1 MIKTSLMKKSLK
13 ALLMLLMSSLF
24 GIANAQ
30 VQMNFKFDT
39 PYGKNTAVG
48 KFAEINGAKIYYEEY
63 GKGEPLLL
71 IHGNGGSIES
81 MGNQID
87 YFKSKYR
94 VIVADSRGQGKSELK
109 TDSLTYD
116 QITKDME
123 GLVNQLKL
131 DSISIIGWSDGGIVG
146 LQMGISGK
154 SKIKKIVAMGAN
166 LRPDSLAINS
176 WATKDV
182 QNLKKMIVS
191 KIKEKDTSEN
201 WSIMKQL
208 CGLLA
213 DQPNI
218 AAKDLSK
225 IKAKVL
231 VVAGDRDVIRN
242 EHSVEIFE
250 NIPKAQLCIM
260 PGETHFAPASNPEVF
275 NALANKFLSEPFKRP
290 DSDWTK
296 WGK

>member
-1 MIKTSLMKKSLK
+1 MAVLAYSVCV
-13 ALLMLLMSSLF
+13 
-24 GIANAQ
+24 IANAQ

-39 PYGKNTAVG
+39 PYGKNSAVG
-48 KFAEINGAKIYYEEY
+48 KFVELNGAKIYYEEY

-71 IHGNGGSIES
+71 IHGNNGSIES

-94 VIVADSRGQGKSELK
+94 VIALDSRGHGKSELK
-109 TDSLTYD
+109 TDSLTFV
-116 QITKDME
+116 QMTKDTE
-123 GLVNQLKL
+123 ALVNHLKL

-166 LRPDSLAINS
+166 LRPDSTAIYS
-176 WATKDV
+176 WAVKGL
-182 QNLKKMIVS
+182 QNERKLFS
-191 KIKEKDTSEN
+191 TKIKEKDTSEN
-201 WSIMKQL
+201 WNLLKQIS
-208 CGLLA
+208 GLLA

-218 AAKDLSK
+218 VAKDLSK

-231 VVAGDRDVIRN
+231 VIAGDRDVIRN
-242 EHSVEIFE
+242 EHTVEIFE
-250 NIPKAQLCIM
+250 NIPKGQLCIM
-260 PGETHFAPASNPEVF
+260 PGETHFAPASSPEVF
-275 NALANKFLSEPFKRP
+275 NAIANKFLSEPFKRP
-290 DSDWTK
+290 DSDFTK

>member
-1 MIKTSLMKKSLK
+1 MKKSIK
-13 ALLMLLMSSLF
+13 VLLLLLLSSIF
-24 GIANAQ
+24 GMANAQ

-94 VIVADSRGQGKSELK
+94 VIVADNRGQGKSELK
-109 TDSLTYD
+109 TDSLTFV
-116 QITKDME
+116 QIAKDTE
-123 GLVNQLKL
+123 ELVNRLKL

-166 LRPDSLAINS
+166 LRPDSTAIYS
-176 WATKDV
+176 WAVKDL
-182 QNLKKMIVS
+182 QNMRKMIIS

-201 WSIMKQL
+201 WNLMKQIS
-208 CGLLA
+208 GLLA

-218 AAKDLSK
+218 VVKDLSK

-231 VVAGDRDVIRN
+231 VIAGDRDVIRN
-242 EHSVEIFE
+242 EHTVEIFE

-260 PGETHFAPASNPEVF
+260 PGETHFAPASSPEVF

>member
-1 MIKTSLMKKSLK
+1 MKKPIK
-13 ALLMLLMSSLF
+13 LLLLLLIYSIGAIGS
-24 GIANAQ
+24 AQ
-30 VQMNFKFDT
+30 VQMNYKFDT

-48 KFAEINGAKIYYEEY
+48 KFTEINGAKIYYEEY

-94 VIVADSRGQGKSELK
+94 VIVADNRGQGKSELK
-109 TDSLTYD
+109 TDSLTYV
-116 QITKDME
+116 QITNDIE
-123 GLVNQLKL
+123 ELVNRLKL

-166 LRPDSLAINS
+166 LRPDATAVNS
-176 WATKDV
+176 WATNDV
-182 QNLKKMIVS
+182 QNMRKMIVS
-191 KIKEKDTSEN
+191 KIKAKDTSEN
-201 WSIMKQL
+201 WNLQKQL
-208 CGLLA
+208 AGLLV

-218 AAKDLSK
+218 ATKDLSK
-225 IKAKVL
+225 VKAKVL
-231 VVAGDRDVIRN
+231 IIAGDKDIIKN

-260 PGETHFAPASNPEVF
+260 PGETHFAPASSPEVF

>member
-1 MIKTSLMKKSLK
+1 MKNPIK
-13 ALLMLLMSSLF
+13 LLLLLLTFSVF

-48 KFAEINGAKIYYEEY
+48 KFVELNGAKIYYEEY

-94 VIVADSRGQGKSELK
+94 VIAADSRGQGKSELK
-109 TDSLTYD
+109 TDSLTFV
-116 QITKDME
+116 QMTKDTE
-123 GLVNQLKL
+123 ALVNHLKL

-166 LRPDSLAINS
+166 LRPDSTAIYS

-201 WSIMKQL
+201 WNLMKQL
-208 CGLLA
+208 AGLLIY
-213 DQPNI
+213 QPTI
-218 AAKDLSK
+218 ATKDLSK

-231 VVAGDRDVIRN
+231 VIAGDRDVIRN
-242 EHSVEIFE
+242 EHTVEIFE

-260 PGETHFAPASNPEVF
+260 PGETHFAPASSPEVF
-275 NALANKFLSEPFKRP
+275 NAIANKFLSEPFKRS

-296 WGK
+296 WDK

>member
-1 MIKTSLMKKSLK
+1 MKKPVK
-13 ALLMLLMSSLF
+13 LLMAVLAYSVCV
-24 GIANAQ
+24 IANAQ

-39 PYGKNTAVG
+39 PYGKNSAVG
-48 KFAEINGAKIYYEEY
+48 KFVELNGAKIYYEEY

-71 IHGNGGSIES
+71 IHGNSGSIET

-87 YFKSKYR
+87 YFKNKYR
-94 VIVADSRGQGKSELK
+94 VIAADSRGHGKSELK
-109 TDSLTYD
+109 TDSLTFV
-116 QITKDME
+116 QMTKDTE
-123 GLVNQLKL
+123 ALVNHLKL

-166 LRPDSLAINS
+166 LRPDSTAIYS
-176 WATKDV
+176 WAVKGL
-182 QNLKKMIVS
+182 QNERKLFS
-191 KIKEKDTSEN
+191 TKIKEKDTSEN
-201 WSIMKQL
+201 WNLLKQIS
-208 CGLLA
+208 GLLA

-218 AAKDLSK
+218 VAKDLSK

-231 VVAGDRDVIRN
+231 VIAGDRDVIRN
-242 EHSVEIFE
+242 EHTVEIFE

-260 PGETHFAPASNPEVF
+260 PGETHFAPASSPEVF
-275 NALANKFLSEPFKRP
+275 NAIANKFLSEPFKRP
-290 DSDWTK
+290 DSDFTK

>member
-1 MIKTSLMKKSLK
+1 MKKPMKLLLLFLASL
-13 ALLMLLMSSLF
+13 SF

-39 PYGKNTAVG
+39 PYGNNAAVG
-48 KFAEINGAKIYYEEY
+48 KFATINGAKIYYEEY

-71 IHGNGGSIES
+71 IHGNNGSIEA

-87 YFKSKYR
+87 YFKKKYR
-94 VIVADSRGQGKSELK
+94 VIAADSRGHGKSELK
-109 TDSLTYD
+109 TDSLTFV
-116 QITKDME
+116 QITKDIE

-131 DSISIIGWSDGGIVG
+131 DSISVIGWSDGGIVA

-154 SKIKKIVAMGAN
+154 SKMKKIVAMGAN
-166 LRPDSLAINS
+166 LRPDSTAVNS
-176 WATKDV
+176 WVIKDL
-182 QNLKKMIVS
+182 QSMRKMFLS

-201 WSIMKQL
+201 WGLMKQRS
-208 CGLLA
+208 GLVA
-213 DQPNI
+213 YQPNI
-218 AAKDLSK
+218 PSKDLSK

-231 VVAGDRDVIRN
+231 VIGGDKDIIRN
-242 EHSVEIFE
+242 EHTVEIFE

-260 PGETHFAPASNPEVF
+260 PGETHFAPASSPEVF
-275 NALANKFLSEPFKRP
+275 NAIANKFLSEPFKRP

>member
-1 MIKTSLMKKSLK
+1 MKNPIKVLI
-13 ALLMLLMSSLF
+13 LLIASSVF

-39 PYGKNTAVG
+39 PYGKNSAVG
-48 KFAEINGAKIYYEEY
+48 KFVELNGAKIYYEEY

-94 VIVADSRGQGKSELK
+94 VIAVDSRGQGKSELK
-109 TDSLTYD
+109 TDSLTYV

-123 GLVNQLKL
+123 GLVNHLKL

-166 LRPDSLAINS
+166 LRPDSTAINS
-176 WATKDV
+176 WATNDV

-201 WSIMKQL
+201 WDLQKQL
-208 CGLLA
+208 AGLLLY
-213 DQPNI
+213 QPTI
-218 AAKDLSK
+218 ATKDLSK

-231 VVAGDRDVIRN
+231 VIAGDKDVIKN

-260 PGETHFAPASNPEVF
+260 PGETHFAPASSPEVF
-275 NALANKFLSEPFKRP
+275 NAIANKFLSQPFKRP